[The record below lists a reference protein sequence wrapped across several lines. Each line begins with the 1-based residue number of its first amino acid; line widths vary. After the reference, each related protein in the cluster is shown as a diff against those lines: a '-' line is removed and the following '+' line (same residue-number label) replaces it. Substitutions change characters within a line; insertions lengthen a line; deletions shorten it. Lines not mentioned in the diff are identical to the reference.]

1 MDLHVQYMER
11 VIELAKLGRG
21 YVSPNPLV
29 GCILVK
35 NNKIFGEGHHKYF
48 GGPHAEVD
56 ALNNCVEDPVGADL
70 YVNLE
75 PCNIFSKTPP
85 CVY

>member
-21 YVSPNPLV
+21 NVSPNPLV

-35 NNKIFGEGHHKYF
+35 NNKMVI
-48 GGPHAEVD
+48 
-56 ALNNCVEDPVGADL
+56 
-70 YVNLE
+70 
-75 PCNIFSKTPP
+75 T
-85 CVY
+85 